1 MSSIHAMFNGR
12 TEDVEFDDVFSQDR
26 MESLGITSATP
37 ATLSPETVKTALAQ
51 HFDVGVTMFQD
62 HYVEVNPNGN
72 ITVRPD
78 AKFG

>member
-1 MSSIHAMFNGR
+1 MSTIHAMFNGR
-12 TEDVEFDDVFSQDR
+12 TEDAEFEDVFTPER
-26 MESLGITSATP
+26 MGSLGITSASP
-37 ATLSPETVKTALAQ
+37 ATLSPENVKTALAQ
-51 HFDVGVTMFQD
+51 HFDVGVDMFQD